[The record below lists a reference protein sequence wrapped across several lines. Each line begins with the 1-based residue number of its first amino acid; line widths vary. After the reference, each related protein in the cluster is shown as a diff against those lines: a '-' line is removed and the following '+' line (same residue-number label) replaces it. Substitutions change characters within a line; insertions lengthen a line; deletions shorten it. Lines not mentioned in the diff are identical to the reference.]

1 MKFII
6 EVRDGVTDHNAI
18 YKVARVVENGQ
29 VSEAGGIKQYCF
41 ATTFD
46 DGTVVAVKRRRSK
59 NAAHSF
65 VVMRND

>member
-6 EVRDGVTDHNAI
+6 EVRGGVTIYNAI

-29 VSEAGGIKQYCF
+29 VSKSGDIPQYCF

-46 DGTVVAVKRRRSK
+46 DGVVVVAKRRRGGK
-59 NAAHSF
+59 AAHSF
-65 VVMRND
+65 VVMLND